1 MIVYNNK
8 NNWYP
13 NSHDGIIIQ
22 QDLELERII
31 IPFSTFMPRRSAE
44 DIYTG
49 KEKIPFKEHH
59 PIYKAILKLE
69 FEDAIKSCNYPTS

>member
-1 MIVYNNK
+1 MIVYDVKKNK
-8 NNWYP
+8 YR
-13 NSHDGIIIQ
+13 NSYDGIIDSQ
-22 QDLELERII
+22 EHKLQRFI

-49 KEKIPFKEHH
+49 KEKIPFQERH

-69 FEDAIKSCNYPTS
+69 FEDVIKSWKYSPP

>member
-1 MIVYNNK
+1 MIVYDSKNK
-8 NNWYP
+8 RYP

-31 IPFSTFMPRRSAE
+31 IPFSTFIPRRSTE

-49 KEKIPFKEHH
+49 KEKIPFQERH

-69 FEDAIKSCNYPTS
+69 FEDTIKSLNYSNS